1 MKQIKNRKVVI
12 QLSSALFILLLMMA
26 VTAAAPAAAGE
37 TVDIAEVDDLDELDE
52 EESEALM
59 QQILDDSDE
68 IISGE
73 SNVTTATQL
82 LAALPSRDREERS
95 ALAVYEITDNT
106 GQMKDMG
113 SSVVTQGATD
123 MLITALQRSRQFQV
137 LDRAGFNDFMNEQN
151 LQSENRLSTGEGP
164 MVGEMIGADYIIDG
178 SITEY
183 QVDRK
188 TGGIGL
194 SIGGLGG
201 SKEYALATTAI
212 DLRLVET
219 TSGEVVWAESFKG
232 EIEGERVGV
241 ETFSFMGDNIVEFE
255 TGRGEQEVINLVI
268 RTLLEEA
275 VFEMVETGGF

>member
-1 MKQIKNRKVVI
+1 MKQIKERKSTLL
-12 QLSSALFILLLMMA
+12 LSSALFILLMA
-26 VTAAAPAAAGE
+26 FTAVPSAAGDM
-37 TVDIAEVDDLDELDE
+37 VDIAEIDDLNELDE
-52 EESEALM
+52 EERKALM
-59 QQILDDSDE
+59 QQILADSEE

-73 SNVTTATQL
+73 PNVTTATQL
-82 LAALPSRDREERS
+82 LAALPSREQEEKP
-95 ALAVYEITDNT
+95 ALAVYSITDNT

-151 LQSENRLSTGEGP
+151 LQTENRLSAGEGP
-164 MVGEMIGADYIIDG
+164 MVGEMTGADYIIDG

-183 QVDRK
+183 QVDKK

-275 VFEMVETGGF
+275 VFEIVETRGF

>member
-1 MKQIKNRKVVI
+1 MKQIKERKSTLL
-12 QLSSALFILLLMMA
+12 LSSALFILLMA
-26 VTAAAPAAAGE
+26 FTAVPSAAGDM
-37 TVDIAEVDDLDELDE
+37 VDIAEIDDLNELDE
-52 EESEALM
+52 EERKALM
-59 QQILDDSDE
+59 QQILADSDE

-73 SNVTTATQL
+73 PNVTTATQL
-82 LAALPSRDREERS
+82 LAALPSREQEEKP
-95 ALAVYEITDNT
+95 ALAVYSITDNT

-151 LQSENRLSTGEGP
+151 LQTENRLSAGEGP
-164 MVGEMIGADYIIDG
+164 MVGEMTGADYIIDG

-183 QVDRK
+183 QVDKK

-275 VFEMVETGGF
+275 VFEIVETRGF

>member
-59 QQILDDSDE
+59 QQILDDYDE